1 MDTTSLRELAV
12 SDTGFVFDPYTGHTF
27 TVNATGLALLK
38 ELAHGAE
45 PGVLARVLAEKFEC
59 ASEDDPVRDVVE
71 FLGML
76 KDAGLVR

>member
-1 MDTTSLRELAV
+1 LDTTSLRDLAI

-27 TVNATGLALLK
+27 TVNATGLLLLK

-45 PGVLARVLAEKFEC
+45 AAALAGVLAERFEC
-59 ASEDDPVRDVVE
+59 TDDDDPGRDVAE